1 MKKKGPSVSIEITS
15 PEVEALIRERL
26 KSGAFAN
33 AEDVILHALRSFEA
47 GQRTGAD
54 RVAAMQASPY
64 RETEIEPA
72 GEPGSAL
79 RRFSFLLDPVAAR
92 EMMEAVEEE
101 CERVDAGEW

>member
-1 MKKKGPSVSIEITS
+1 MSIEITS

-33 AEDVILHALRSFEA
+33 AEDVILHALRSSEA

-54 RVAAMQASPY
+54 LVAAMQASPH

-72 GEPGSAL
+72 GEHGAAL
-79 RRFSFLLDPVAAR
+79 RRFSSSLDPVSAR
-92 EMMEAVEEE
+92 EMMEAIEEE
-101 CERVDAGEW
+101 CDRVDAGDW